1 MPAQKT
7 HDGPAIGGMAMG
19 TRDAFVGTS
28 FGSVVGLS
36 DCFRGGEAKI
46 TNSEILQFVLKKD
59 LVLSAED
66 Y

>member
-1 MPAQKT
+1 
-7 HDGPAIGGMAMG
+7 MG

-59 LVLSAED
+59 LVLSKIIDKNRELWRKRF
-66 Y
+66 